1 MHPDTPA
8 LSCAFSNVLEHLATV
23 ITRLSRAATISQRAR
38 LSKEALLAR
47 GQWASVEVLMRA
59 LTSNEAAFSAV
70 CRRGLVVDHLS
81 CQDRSFAVQYILA
94 AAYLLCGPARASF
107 WENVSLSDW
116 DAALTH
122 PQRVLCSDKFKTSYT
137 YGEWPCGCCCPP
149 PTPLS
154 HLTHTAPLPPSGTKA
169 LHLVPKFIV
178 LVKQYL
184 RGVRPHCRAGDGVVL
199 APDTTGSAPLL
210 LNPRSG
216 GGLCKMSRLLVAFFM
231 ATAGVHITATRLRSI
246 MHSAVHTHCS
256 SRQLREYSRGD
267 THSSRT
273 AEVHYL
279 KVTSPLFRPPL
290 LHSPPPSTT
299 IYRAQIAAVD
309 VGVRA
314 ASAHATMLQ
323 AAVPMPEGEVRPPP
337 PPPLPVAVLPADPD
351 PRPQEVGQFLSYTVR
366 RALLLYFP

>member
-1 MHPDTPA
+1 MGW
-8 LSCAFSNVLEHLATV
+8 L
-23 ITRLSRAATISQRAR
+23 
-38 LSKEALLAR
+38 
-47 GQWASVEVLMRA
+47 
-59 LTSNEAAFSAV
+59 
-70 CRRGLVVDHLS
+70 
-81 CQDRSFAVQYILA
+81 
-94 AAYLLCGPARASF
+94 
-107 WENVSLSDW
+107 
-116 DAALTH
+116 
-122 PQRVLCSDKFKTSYT
+122 
-137 YGEWPCGCCCPP
+137 
-149 PTPLS
+149 
-154 HLTHTAPLPPSGTKA
+154 
-169 LHLVPKFIV
+169 
-178 LVKQYL
+178 YL

-299 IYRAQIAAVD
+299 IYLAQIAAVD

-323 AAVPMPEGEVRPPP
+323 AAVPMPEGEVMPP

-351 PRPQEVGQFLSYTVR
+351 PRPQQVEHYYFIIQYVEHYYFISHRASLLCHTLAPPLQYSRPSSTHRHPLLPSILPRLRLSMLASELPPPMQPCCR
-366 RALLLYFP
+366 LPCLCQRGK